1 MWSTALGWKET
12 IRKLIASGTQS
23 AESQKLQ
30 VSLLWMKWH
39 PLQAQPET
47 LQLLMKLGSAMTPLP
62 AINQLSSLLWA

>member
-12 IRKLIASGTQS
+12 IHKLIASGTQS

-30 VSLLWMKWH
+30 VSLLWMKWC